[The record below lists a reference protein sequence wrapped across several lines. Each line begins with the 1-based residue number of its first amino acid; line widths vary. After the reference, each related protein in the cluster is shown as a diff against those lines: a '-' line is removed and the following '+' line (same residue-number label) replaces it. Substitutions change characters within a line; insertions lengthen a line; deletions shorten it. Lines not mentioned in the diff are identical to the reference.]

1 MSESDTKKRAIGAP
15 LTVGMKATMGL
26 ILAFIV
32 FFTAVSIAVLLGG
45 GPFPIE
51 AWLSIAV
58 FYPLLAIL
66 LFFAWRGKPW
76 AYVGTG
82 IFGAFVAVAAASA
95 AGVDPLAPAGISAVL
110 ALVLGLLMALEGLK
124 AYAELRQA
132 KAVP

>member
-1 MSESDTKKRAIGAP
+1 
-15 LTVGMKATMGL
+15 MKATMGL

-32 FFTAVSIAVLLGG
+32 FFTAVNIASILGS

-51 AWLSIAV
+51 AYLSIAV

-95 AGVDPLAPAGISAVL
+95 AGVDPLASAGIGAVV
-110 ALVLGLLMALEGLK
+110 AVVLGVLMALEGFK
-124 AYAELRQA
+124 AYSELRQA
-132 KAVP
+132 KA